1 MGRAVNTRDVA
12 VIYLVQNT
20 SGGLKLNLTFNVNCY
35 FPSER
40 PHAKEKRGEGKKL
53 GLYFGKLN
61 TYRVNPSYLRSD
73 MFSKASRPRPEES
86 RCGGTFGFPSGL
98 AQGRR
103 GQEREMELLAG
114 TFSKKNKKTSALPY
128 PSRYRTCN
136 GSNYWQEM
144 YLYTDASGERE
155 KQAKSQ
161 SRKLLSHK
169 LNP

>member
-40 PHAKEKRGEGKKL
+40 PHAKEKRGEGEKL

-61 TYRVNPSYLRSD
+61 TNRVNPSYLRSD
-73 MFSKASRPRPEES
+73 MFSEASRPRPEES

-103 GQEREMELLAG
+103 GQEPEMELLAG
-114 TFSKKNKKTSALPY
+114 TFSKKNKKQAHCRIQVDTGPATGQTIGRRCIYTPT
-128 PSRYRTCN
+128 PAGRERSRQSPKA
-136 GSNYWQEM
+136 GSC
-144 YLYTDASGERE
+144 
-155 KQAKSQ
+155 
-161 SRKLLSHK
+161 
-169 LNP
+169 